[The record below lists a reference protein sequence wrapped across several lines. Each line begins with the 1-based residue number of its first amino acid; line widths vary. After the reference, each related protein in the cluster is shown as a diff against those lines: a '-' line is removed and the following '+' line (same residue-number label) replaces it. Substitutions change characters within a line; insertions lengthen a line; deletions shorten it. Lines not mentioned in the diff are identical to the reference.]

1 MSSRIG
7 RAFVAMRDG
16 EIAAEALGVNL
27 LRYKALAFAL
37 SGVYAGIAGGLFT
50 GLLNFVAPEA
60 FDLFQMII
68 HKAMVMVGGI
78 GSVTGSVI
86 GATLLVLLLE
96 ALRAFKST
104 QEIAFGTILLA
115 FVVLCPGG
123 LVSICRRYLPHWEEP
138 LHVAKASGAAAT
150 GPHVPRR
157 RAIRRRLRS
166 RNEPHCGR

>member
-1 MSSRIG
+1 
-7 RAFVAMRDG
+7 
-16 EIAAEALGVNL
+16 
-27 LRYKALAFAL
+27 
-37 SGVYAGIAGGLFT
+37 
-50 GLLNFVAPEA
+50 
-60 FDLFQMII
+60 MII

-138 LHVAKASGAAAT
+138 LHVAKATGAAADGT
-150 GPHVPRR
+150 APTP
-157 RAIRRRLRS
+157 AES
-166 RNEPHCGR
+166 KPSPAEAPQ